1 MVRRHTGRMICV
13 AALVLVGVAWLA
25 PGAALAQ
32 AAKGGERA
40 KAPGG
45 KEEGKDAWQ
54 KEVPPGW
61 KQWSDKQKEGWKNG
75 LDHARKAIR
84 EHTKARGD
92 AALRGMEMAAR
103 KGVPLTD
110 AEEMARTALDAGLD
124 PADYDALAQSA
135 SDYVKQGLKG
145 KDLAQAVQ
153 QAIERLKGGRT
164 IPTVPKK
171 EEKAAAKVQKAE
183 AAQDR
188 VRGKK

>member
-1 MVRRHTGRMICV
+1 MERRRTGQMVYV
-13 AALVLVGVAWLA
+13 VALVLVEAAWLS
-25 PGAALAQ
+25 PGATLAQ
-32 AAKGGERA
+32 GAKGGEGA
-40 KAPGG
+40 KALGV

-54 KEVPPGW
+54 KEEPPGW
-61 KQWSDKQKEGWKNG
+61 KQWSDRQKEEWRRG
-75 LDHARKAIR
+75 LDHARVAIR
-84 EHTKARGD
+84 EHAKVREE
-92 AALRGMEMAAR
+92 AALRGVEMAAR